1 MRKLYKWENDF
12 NFLPALYIVY
22 KKLGQLFLHTLLS
35 NLFEQRYVSSV
46 TSYKYLNN
54 LISEL

>member
-1 MRKLYKWENDF
+1 MKKLYKWENDF

-35 NLFEQRYVSSV
+35 NLFKQRYISS
-46 TSYKYLNN
+46 KL
-54 LISEL
+54 